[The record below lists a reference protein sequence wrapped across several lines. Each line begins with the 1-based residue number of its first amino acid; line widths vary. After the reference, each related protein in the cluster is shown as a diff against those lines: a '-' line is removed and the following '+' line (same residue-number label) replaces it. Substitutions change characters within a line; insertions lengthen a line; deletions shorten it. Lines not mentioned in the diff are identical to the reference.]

1 MDGKTPAFAECENSA
16 TAERYLFRILSA
28 FAIAPLLAT
37 LAYSFARISAV
48 IGLMVKNYFPSGK
61 RLYYGSIDQSKTPVA
76 LRTKKRHRA
85 YALKIFNVAK
95 RAKLIVANPVED
107 VEGYRGR
114 KNDDGQIHVLP
125 PEQVTSLLS
134 AAVDAEI
141 RPLAVHAAAT
151 LRFTSSI
158 PFFTI

>member
-1 MDGKTPAFAECENSA
+1 M
-16 TAERYLFRILSA
+16 
-28 FAIAPLLAT
+28 
-37 LAYSFARISAV
+37 
-48 IGLMVKNYFPSGK
+48 
-61 RLYYGSIDQSKTPVA
+61 PVA

-85 YALKIFNVAK
+85 YALKIFNAAK

-114 KNDDGQIHVLP
+114 KNDDGQIHVLT

-134 AAVDAEI
+134 AVDAEI
-141 RPLAVHAAAT
+141 RPLAVRAAAT

-158 PFFTI
+158 PLFTI

>member
-1 MDGKTPAFAECENSA
+1 M
-16 TAERYLFRILSA
+16 
-28 FAIAPLLAT
+28 
-37 LAYSFARISAV
+37 
-48 IGLMVKNYFPSGK
+48 
-61 RLYYGSIDQSKTPVA
+61 PVA

-85 YALKIFNVAK
+85 YALKIFNAAK
-95 RAKLIVANPVED
+95 RAKLIVANPAED

-141 RPLAVHAAAT
+141 RPLAVRAAAT

-158 PFFTI
+158 PFFTILPLENAFNFAAVSWNAFSSSRVRR